1 MRYEHLLSPLTV
13 AGKTFKHRMVASP
26 AMAGIIAPDGAFPE
40 DQYRIYE
47 QKAAGGCACVCIG
60 ETEVN
65 FVYGNKSGFPPRVD
79 YDDPTSR
86 QAREWRRHADMIHS
100 CARQAI
106 SGKTAQGAKARATA
120 QTRWWPMTA
129 R

>member
-13 AGKTFKHRMVASP
+13 AGKTFKHRIVASP

-65 FVYGNKSGFPPRVD
+65 FTYGNKSGFPPRVD

-86 QAREWRRHADMIHS
+86 QAREVAAACGHD
-100 CARQAI
+100 
-106 SGKTAQGAKARATA
+106 
-120 QTRWWPMTA
+120 P
-129 R
+129 

>member
-13 AGKTFKHRMVASP
+13 AGKTFKHRIVASP

-65 FVYGNKSGFPPRVD
+65 FTYGNKSGFCRGWTMMTPPAGR
-79 YDDPTSR
+79 PG
-86 QAREWRRHADMIHS
+86 
-100 CARQAI
+100 
-106 SGKTAQGAKARATA
+106 SGGGMRT
-120 QTRWWPMTA
+120 
-129 R
+129 